1 VVGHRFS
8 IGCMDDE
15 GEIHGVG
22 IVGRP
27 VAREVDQYKVAE
39 ITRLVTDG
47 TPNVCSKLYSACARA
62 AKSMG
67 YEKIQTTI
75 LESESGISLKA
86 SGWKFDHIIKGRDWN
101 CPSRGGR
108 RTDQPMCDKQVWV
121 KELN

>member
-1 VVGHRFS
+1 MTLKIFPATLKQANNMVSRWHRHHKPVVGHRFS

-67 YEKIQTTI
+67 MKRYKQPY
-75 LESESGISLKA
+75 LNQSLVY
-86 SGWKFDHIIKGRDWN
+86 H
-101 CPSRGGR
+101 
-108 RTDQPMCDKQVWV
+108 
-121 KELN
+121 